1 MATGS
6 TGPPGTVLWVF
17 VKICG
22 LTDPADAVA
31 AAEAGA
37 DAIGMIFAPSRRQ
50 VSVEEA
56 IAIAAAVPAEV
67 LTVGV
72 FRDHLASE
80 VIEVADAVGLG
91 AVQLHGSE
99 PPELS
104 HRVRD
109 AVATVIKAVSVS
121 DPELSTIDEHRA
133 DIVLLDAPVPGGG
146 VPFDWTLVGD
156 LTSRHRI
163 LLAGGLRPETVTE
176 AIETVRPW
184 GVDVASG
191 VESVP
196 GRKDHAAVARF
207 VAAARAAGPVDA
219 PLASERNRA

>member
-1 MATGS
+1 M
-6 TGPPGTVLWVF
+6 F

-22 LTDPADAVA
+22 ITDPADAVA
-31 AAEAGA
+31 AADAGA
-37 DAIGMIFAPSRRQ
+37 DAVGMIFAPSRRH

-56 IAIAAAVPAEV
+56 RAIAAAVPDDV
-67 LTVGV
+67 LIVGV

-80 VIEVADAVGLG
+80 VIEIAAAVGLG

-109 AVATVIKAVSVS
+109 AVDTVIKAVSVS
-121 DPELSTIDEHRA
+121 DPQLSSIDEHEA
-133 DIVLLDAPVPGGG
+133 DIVLIDAPVPGGG

-163 LLAGGLRPETVTE
+163 LLAGGLRPETVAQ

-191 VESVP
+191 VETAP
-196 GRKDHAAVARF
+196 GRKDHDAVARF
-207 VAAARAAGPVDA
+207 VAAARAAAHAGA
-219 PLASERNRA
+219 PLVGERERT